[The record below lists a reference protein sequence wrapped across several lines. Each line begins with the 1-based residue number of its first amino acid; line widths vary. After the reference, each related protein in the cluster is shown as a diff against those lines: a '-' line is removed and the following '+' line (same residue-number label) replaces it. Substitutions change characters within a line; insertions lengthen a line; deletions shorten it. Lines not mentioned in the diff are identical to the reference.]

1 MRLWPSLVAILAAA
15 GPLAGPAAA
24 QPDAILHGAIAR
36 VLDAGGDTE
45 VLAVLADRLAGG
57 VELTEAPKAAAV
69 SAEPM
74 KALEGDVQAALTQL
88 SILAGG
94 NGHLSLQ
101 LAQASTTD
109 VIYLLSGTAT
119 LPALEAAGYLQRR
132 ANGWRLSRPLVL
144 WPGAALVLSPG
155 DLLELDTSAGAFV
168 LSFGDVRLS
177 GATLRGDGGK
187 NARVPG
193 FRPFLLVTGQGSF
206 HAERSTFADLGF
218 DGPAAFRG
226 VSVLTGGLMKPSS
239 APVVTRSR
247 FQDVFSLSFE
257 GADGMVVTRNRLS
270 RAGAAAIS
278 VKDGRGVLLS
288 GNRIAGTD
296 SGAGIRLSG
305 ALQDVV
311 IAANVIAGG
320 GRNGVQ
326 IDGKTLRLGLRANVI
341 LDNAGTGI
349 SLGPATCVAVQ
360 GNIIAGNGTAGLR
373 LSRTGA
379 ARVADN
385 AVTDNGSAGIEVAA
399 QSGLGPVLLSDN
411 LLRGNREGLRAA
423 GLGEVRLAGNDL
435 TRQTPRQFAG
445 DFSPWLGAYLG
456 ADDGFVISAAAN
468 AQPATLDPCQPE

>member
-1 MRLWPSLVAILAAA
+1 MRLAACILAV
-15 GPLAGPAAA
+15 LSFVGPARAE
-24 QPDAILHGAIAR
+24 PDAILHGAIAR
-36 VLDAGGDTE
+36 VLTAGADGE

-57 VELTEAPKAAAV
+57 VDLPEAPTATALAGG
-69 SAEPM
+69 SM
-74 KALEGDVQAALTQL
+74 KVLEGDVQAALTQL

-119 LPALEAAGYLQRR
+119 LPELESAGYLQRR

-155 DLLELDTSAGAFV
+155 QLLELDTAAGAFV
-168 LSFGDVRLS
+168 LSFGDVHLA
-177 GATLRGDGGK
+177 GATLRGDAGQ
-187 NARVPG
+187 NNRVPT

-218 DGPAAFRG
+218 NGPVAFRG
-226 VSVLTGGLMKPSS
+226 VSVLTGGLMKPAS

-247 FQDVFSLSFE
+247 LQNVYSLSFE
-257 GADGMVVTRNRLS
+257 GADGMIVTRNRFS
-270 RAGAAAIS
+270 GAGAAAVS
-278 VKDGRGVLLS
+278 VKDGHGVTLA
-288 GNRIAGTD
+288 GNRILGTD
-296 SGAGIRLSG
+296 GGAGIRLSG
-305 ALQDVV
+305 ALEDVV
-311 IAANVIAGG
+311 IAANVIVDG

-341 LDNAGTGI
+341 LNNAGSGI
-349 SLGPATCVAVQ
+349 TLGPATCVAVQ
-360 GNIIAGNGTAGLR
+360 GNIIARNGTTGLR
-373 LSRTGA
+373 LTRTGA

-385 AVTDNGSAGIEVAA
+385 AVTGNGSAGIEVEA
-399 QSGLGPVLLSDN
+399 QSGLGPVLMSDN

-435 TRQTPRQFAG
+435 SLQTPRQFAG

-456 ADDGFVISAAAN
+456 ADEAFVIPAAART
-468 AQPATLDPCQPE
+468 PVPPVPCQPE